1 MMTNGFYAI
10 WNLLFGS
17 GDPENG
23 VEKDLQPA
31 LLLTKNEWHN
41 QLAMSAMSGGGEN
54 SRYTIIVFFR

>member
-1 MMTNGFYAI
+1 MAFMLYET
-10 WNLLFGS
+10 LLFGS
-17 GDPENG
+17 GAPENG

-41 QLAMSAMSGGGEN
+41 QLAMSAMSVGGEN